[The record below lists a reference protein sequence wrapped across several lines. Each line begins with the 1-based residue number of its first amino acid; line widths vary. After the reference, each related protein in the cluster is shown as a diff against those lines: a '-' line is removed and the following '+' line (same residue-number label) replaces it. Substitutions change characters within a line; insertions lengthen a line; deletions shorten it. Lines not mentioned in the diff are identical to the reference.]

1 VKNPKKQS
9 GYALLILMVLLT
21 LAAATLAVK
30 TMSNNS
36 ENSQISRDK
45 ITAAALAQAK
55 DALIGYSATY
65 KDTHPHVPFY
75 MNGYLPNPDMGPS
88 ASIEGTTS
96 GSFSGNNK
104 DYSSIGK
111 IPWKTLGISP
121 LRDGQ
126 NECLWYV
133 VSGRYKNNPQTSTL
147 NWDTQGQINVVDK
160 DGSTLASNL
169 AALIISPGKA
179 LDAQSRTL
187 IDDSHIQCSGNYD
200 TRNYLDAYNG
210 VDAISG
216 TVNYYSGSTNNSRA
230 TDTNNK
236 TFVLANA
243 AHYNDQMIF
252 ITTSELFRDIVNRAD
267 FRNQINA
274 LMNDAAF
281 QNEASSVPVSVGS
294 KGTANINCNNTSNSD
309 NQNFCTNWKEMLLLT
324 KLPAS
329 ASITIDGTVTAN
341 CSRVLIFGG
350 QKTATQIR
358 LSSTDKSTPANYI
371 EGNNLTGFATPTSAG
386 SNFNGASTF
395 NALNPSADLLRCIP

>member
-1 VKNPKKQS
+1 VKSHKKQS
-9 GYALLILMVLLT
+9 GYALLILIALLT
-21 LAAATLAVK
+21 LAAAAFAVK
-30 TMSNNS
+30 TMSNSGN
-36 ENSQISRDK
+36 NQIERDK
-45 ITAAALAQAK
+45 ITAAALGQAK
-55 DALIGYSATY
+55 DALIGYAATY

-96 GSFSGNNK
+96 GSFSGNYK

-111 IPWKTLGISP
+111 FPWKTLGISP

-133 VSGRYKNNPQTSTL
+133 VSGHYKNNPQTSTL
-147 NWDTQGQINVVDK
+147 NWDTQGQINVVDE
-160 DGSTLASNL
+160 DGNTLASNL

-179 LDAQSRTL
+179 LDAQSHTL
-187 IDDSHIQCSGNYD
+187 IDASHIQCGGNYD
-200 TRNYLDAYNG
+200 TRNYLDAYN
-210 VDAISG
+210 VADAISG

-252 ITTSELFRDIVNRAD
+252 ITMNELFRAIVNRAD

-281 QNEASSVPVSVGS
+281 QNEAGSVPVSVGS
-294 KGTANINCNNTSNSD
+294 KGTANINCNNTSNTD

-324 KLPAS
+324 KLPAPT
-329 ASITIDGTVTAN
+329 SITIDGTATAN
-341 CSRVLIFGG
+341 CSRVLIFSG

-358 LSSTDKSTPANYI
+358 LSSTDKSTPANYL
-371 EGNNLTGFATPTSAG
+371 EGSNLAGFATPTSAG
-386 SNFNGASTF
+386 TNFNGTSTF
-395 NALNPSADLLRCIP
+395 NTLNPSADLLRCLP